1 MVDRA
6 VTYTLHS
13 VYLPH
18 DFFIRDGYDL
28 RCEIPISFSQA
39 TLGAEIEV
47 PTLNG
52 KVALKIPE
60 GTQPGTEFRIRIKEL
75 NILIVNDRRFVC

>member
-1 MVDRA
+1 M
-6 VTYTLHS
+6 
-13 VYLPH
+13 
-18 DFFIRDGYDL
+18 GYDL

-39 TLGAEIEV
+39 ALGAEVEV

-60 GTQPGTEFRIRIKEL
+60 GTQPGTELEFAIKGL
-75 NILIVNDRRFVC
+75 SILIAR